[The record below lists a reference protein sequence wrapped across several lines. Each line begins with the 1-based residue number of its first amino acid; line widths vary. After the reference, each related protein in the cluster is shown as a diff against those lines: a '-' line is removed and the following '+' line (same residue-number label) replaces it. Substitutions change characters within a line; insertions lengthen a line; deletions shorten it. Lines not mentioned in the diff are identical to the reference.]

1 MRSAGVRVEN
11 LVSAG
16 GGGGVCTAV
25 LKQGE
30 LQSGNNG
37 SKVMADFCES
47 YGELCSDM
55 CAQASILYM
64 YIISLYDNTC
74 DVLFNYTD
82 KALSV
87 LPYLLPDACSQ

>member
-16 GGGGVCTAV
+16 REVCTAV

-47 YGELCSDM
+47 YDELCSDM

-74 DVLFNYTD
+74 DVLLFQ
-82 KALSV
+82 LHR
-87 LPYLLPDACSQ
+87 

>member
-1 MRSAGVRVEN
+1 MIVGEECRGQSGESRERW
-11 LVSAG
+11 
-16 GGGGVCTAV
+16 GGGVCTAV

-55 CAQASILYM
+55 CAQASILCM
-64 YIISLYDNTC
+64 YIISLY
-74 DVLFNYTD
+74 V
-82 KALSV
+82 
-87 LPYLLPDACSQ
+87 

>member
-16 GGGGVCTAV
+16 GEVCTAV

-55 CAQASILYM
+55 CAQASIL
-64 YIISLYDNTC
+64 S
-74 DVLFNYTD
+74 
-82 KALSV
+82 
-87 LPYLLPDACSQ
+87 